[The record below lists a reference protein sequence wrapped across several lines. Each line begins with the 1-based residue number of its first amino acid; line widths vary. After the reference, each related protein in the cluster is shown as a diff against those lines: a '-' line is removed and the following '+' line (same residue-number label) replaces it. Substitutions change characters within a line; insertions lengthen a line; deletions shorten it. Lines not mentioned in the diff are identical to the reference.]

1 MKHLNS
7 GKLRHGISSVA
18 ITAAVLAIVLLANI
32 GFGLL
37 ADRGLWWIDLTS
49 EKMYTLDDET
59 VEMLEGTF
67 RQVNEK
73 RQADGEEDVQVDII
87 FCADPDLI
95 KGNEKMRY
103 IYYTAR
109 ALEKEFPGSVKVS
122 ATNVWTNP
130 SSVDRY
136 RTNSY
141 SSIYQSNIIVASGSE
156 FRVTSIETYY
166 TYNSD
171 SSGDEEPWAYNAEKK
186 FTQSIIAVTKA
197 ESPICGITTNHGEA
211 LATEEGRAEYSELLS
226 VIRNAGYEIRY
237 LNLDADEI
245 PENCRLILTFD
256 PQTDFVSKKN
266 SAAGIAE
273 TTKLDGFLGKAY
285 SFMIFVDADTPELPN
300 LEEFLEEWGIAFDRG
315 RDADESWLGNW
326 QVKSGTS
333 LDADGLKVIAD
344 YESEALGGS
353 VTKNMREKGGS
364 PKVIFGNAMPIRYS
378 SSYET
383 TYQMED
389 TENGTGAFTYGS
401 YFKNTH
407 SRAIYDMFRAN
418 IASAYLV
425 KDGEQVPQSV
435 LDAANAGL
443 DAAHQISSP
452 NNSGNYRLMTLTR
465 ESRTVGEGK
474 GYTNVNDASYVC
486 AIGSTEFASNKMLG
500 SGAYG
505 NTDVLLETLRS
516 IGREVVPVGLNFKPM
531 YDSEMKQSSSSSSDS
546 STDAVVYYTE
556 AGNIARTAVLTV
568 LPAIVMAAIGTTVLV
583 KRKFRH

>member
-7 GKLRHGISSVA
+7 GKLRHGISAVA
-18 ITAAVLAIVLLANI
+18 LTAAVIAAVILLNV
-32 GFGLL
+32 GFGVL
-37 ADRGLWWIDLTS
+37 ADRGLWMIDLTS
-49 EKMYTLDDET
+49 EKMYTLTDET
-59 VEMLEGTF
+59 VDMLTGTF
-67 RQVNEK
+67 DQVNGQ
-73 RQADGEEDVQVDII
+73 RRANGEEDVEVDII

-109 ALEKEFPGSVKVS
+109 ALEKKFPGSVKVS
-122 ATNVWTNP
+122 TTNVWTNP

-156 FRVTSIETYY
+156 FRITTIETYY

-197 ESPICGITTNHGEA
+197 EAPICGITVNHGEA
-211 LATEEGRAEYSELLS
+211 LSNEAGRAEYSELLS
-226 VIRNAGYEIRY
+226 VIRNAGYEIQF
-237 LNLDADEI
+237 LDLSKDDI

-256 PQTDFVSKKN
+256 PQTDFISKKN
-266 SAAGIAE
+266 SPSGVAE
-273 TTKLDGFLGKAY
+273 TSKLDRFLGNAY

-300 LEEFLEEWGIAFDRG
+300 LEEYLREWGISFDRQ
-315 RDADESWLGNW
+315 RDADENWIGNW
-326 QVKSGTS
+326 QVKSGTAI
-333 LDADGLKVIAD
+333 DADGLKVIAD
-344 YESEALGGS
+344 YEQEALGGS
-353 VTKNMREKGGS
+353 ITKNMREKGGS
-364 PKVIFGNAMPIRYS
+364 PKVIFGNAMPINYS
-378 SSYET
+378 PSYEV
-383 TYQMED
+383 TYQMADKEK
-389 TENGTGAFTYGS
+389 GTGAFTYGS
-401 YFKNTH
+401 YYRNAR

-418 IASAYLV
+418 IASAYLM
-425 KDGEQVPQSV
+425 KDGVQVPQSV
-435 LDAANAGL
+435 LDAVNAGL
-443 DAAHQISSP
+443 DGKHQIQSP
-452 NNSGNYRLMTLTR
+452 NNNGYYRLMTMTR

-486 AIGSTEFASNKMLG
+486 AVGSTEFASNRMLG

-531 YDSEMKQSSSSSSDS
+531 YDSEMKQSSSSSSG
-546 STDAVVYYTE
+546 STDSVVYYTE
-556 AGNIARTAVLTV
+556 KGNIARTAVLTV
-568 LPAIVMAAIGTTVLV
+568 LPAVVMAALGITVLV
-583 KRKFRH
+583 RRKFRH